1 MDEAYAGII
10 ISRGRTEGTPVRDMM
25 SLGALGW
32 TEEVGASEHHLEQ
45 QSKAK
50 AGHFRTHVHQHATK
64 WQLKVT
70 KEAQEHRKRDPD
82 AEGPKS
88 AEVTEAALCFGQ
100 FL

>member
-1 MDEAYAGII
+1 MMDEAYAGII

-32 TEEVGASEHHLEQ
+32 TEEVGARGAANVACSGASEHHLEQ

-64 WQLKVT
+64 
-70 KEAQEHRKRDPD
+70 
-82 AEGPKS
+82 
-88 AEVTEAALCFGQ
+88 
-100 FL
+100 